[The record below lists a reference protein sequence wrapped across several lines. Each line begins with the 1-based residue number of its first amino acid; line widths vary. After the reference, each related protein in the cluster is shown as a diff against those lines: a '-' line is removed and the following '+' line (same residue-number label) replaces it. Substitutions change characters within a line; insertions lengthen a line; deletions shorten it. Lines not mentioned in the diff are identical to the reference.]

1 MPVSLGWTADRALT
15 ALLDALDEG
24 ALVFDERQTCKAAGR
39 RVAELLGGDARSLI
53 GLHRHELVERIAA
66 IAVASSADA
75 VRALH
80 DETVRDGRTVADPIE
95 ILGAHPRIIAWT
107 SVPIEDRAGVI
118 GRIDILRDV
127 TRERRAEQDTA
138 AMARRLSLAS
148 IVDELTGL
156 MNRRRF
162 DEECQREHRRS
173 QRAWAP
179 YALARVDVDGMAQI
193 NATHGREKGDELLAR
208 VAEELKSTR
217 REYDLVARFIDDE
230 LVLLLP
236 GCDARIGK
244 KVLRRAVAAAAAK
257 GSEVVGATITLSTGV
272 AIWTPPSGELP
283 ADLVERAGVALL
295 AARARGPGS
304 LEIDVDAAEWKDDST
319 SET

>member
-53 GLHRHELVERIAA
+53 GLHRTELVERIAA
-66 IAVASSADA
+66 LSASGEA
-75 VRALH
+75 VRAL
-80 DETVRDGRTVADPIE
+80 DDDALGGGSTVADPIE
-95 ILGAHPRIIAWT
+95 ILGAHPRTLVWT
-107 SVPIEDRAGVI
+107 SVPIEDRAGVV

-127 TRERRAEQDTA
+127 TRERRAEEDSA

-162 DEECQREHRRS
+162 EEECQREHRRS

-179 YALARVDVDGMAQI
+179 YALARVDVDGMAKI
-193 NATHGREKGDELLAR
+193 NEAHGREKGDALLCR
-208 VAEELKSTR
+208 VAEELKATR
-217 REYDLVARFIDDE
+217 REYDLVARFVDDE

-236 GCDARIGK
+236 GCDARTAK
-244 KVLRRAVAAAAAK
+244 KVLRRAVAAAVIK
-257 GSEVVGATITLSTGV
+257 GSEAIGAAMTLCTGV
-272 AIWTPPSGELP
+272 AVWTPPSGELP
-283 ADLVERAGVALL
+283 PDLVERAGVALL

-304 LEIDVDAAEWKDDST
+304 LEIDLDGAEWKDEST
-319 SET
+319 GDP

>member
-1 MPVSLGWTADRALT
+1 MPVSLGWTADLALT

-24 ALVFDERQTCKAAGR
+24 ALVFDERQTCRAAGR

-66 IAVASSADA
+66 SAASPEG

-80 DETVRDGRTVADPIE
+80 DEAVGGGSTVADPIE
-95 ILGAHPRIIAWT
+95 IVGAHPRTLVWT

-127 TRERRAEQDTA
+127 SRERRAEEDSA
-138 AMARRLSLAS
+138 ALAVRLSLAS
-148 IVDELTGL
+148 IVDDLTGL

-162 DEECQREHRRS
+162 EEECQREHRRS

-179 YALARVDVDGMAQI
+179 YALARVDVDGMARI
-193 NATHGREKGDELLAR
+193 NAEHGRDRGDALLCR
-208 VAEELKSTR
+208 VAEELKATR
-217 REYDLVARFIDDE
+217 REYDLVARFVDDE

-236 GCDARIGK
+236 GCDARTAK
-244 KVLRRAVAAAAAK
+244 KVLRRAVAAAVAK
-257 GSEVVGATITLSTGV
+257 GSECLGVAMTLCTGV
-272 AIWTPPSGELP
+272 AVWTPPSGELP
-283 ADLVERAGVALL
+283 ADLVERAGVALN
-295 AARARGPGS
+295 AARARGPSS
-304 LEIDVDAAEWKDDST
+304 LEIDFDAAEWKDDPT
-319 SET
+319 SDT

>member
-39 RVAELLGGDARSLI
+39 RVAELLGGDARSLV
-53 GLHRHELVERIAA
+53 GLHRNELVERIAA
-66 IAVASSADA
+66 IAASPDA

-80 DETVRDGRTVADPIE
+80 DEVLAGGSTVADPID
-95 ILGAHPRIIAWT
+95 IVGPHPRTLAWT

-127 TRERRAEQDTA
+127 TRERRAEEDSA
-138 AMARRLSLAS
+138 AMARRLSLTS
-148 IVDELTGL
+148 IVDELTSL

-162 DEECQREHRRS
+162 EEEAQREHRRS

-179 YALARVDVDGMAQI
+179 YALARVDVDGMARI
-193 NATHGREKGDELLAR
+193 NAAHGREKGDALLCR
-208 VAEELKSTR
+208 VAEELKATR
-217 REYDLVARFIDDE
+217 REYDLVARFVDDE

-236 GCDARIGK
+236 GCDARTAK
-244 KVLRRAVAAAAAK
+244 KVLRRAVAAAVLK
-257 GSEVVGATITLSTGV
+257 GGEVLGEAMTLCTGV
-272 AIWTPPSGELP
+272 AVWTPPSGELP
-283 ADLVERAGVALL
+283 ADLVDRAGVALV
-295 AARARGPGS
+295 AARTKGPGS
-304 LEIDVDAAEWKDDST
+304 LEIDLDAAEWKDDPT
-319 SET
+319 SDA